1 MTRRDALVPWWP
13 DISWHDSPGQFI
25 SLPLPYPANP
35 GPSVVDIT
43 DLLLMSG
50 VVRYRGLGFGNRL
63 VNGGRQGAKAG
74 GDEREGVA
82 LLYRYLLFVRFALVN
97 TVATGL
103 LVAAYLQGWLDG
115 VLTAYLVELSVVI
128 FLVFLYGLVICG
140 FGIWRHS
147 VELND
152 VKAGTPDP
160 RSRAGRY
167 LSQIREANP
176 ESLSIKAEAL
186 RLKFTDRI
194 AGVRHIANA
203 LIFLGLIG
211 TVIGF
216 IIALSGVDPGAA
228 TEVENVAAMISIL
241 INGMS
246 VALHTTLVGAVLY
259 IWLIVNYR
267 ILVTGTVDL
276 IATIMELG

>member
-1 MTRRDALVPWWP
+1 M
-13 DISWHDSPGQFI
+13 
-25 SLPLPYPANP
+25 
-35 GPSVVDIT
+35 
-43 DLLLMSG
+43 
-50 VVRYRGLGFGNRL
+50 
-63 VNGGRQGAKAG
+63 
-74 GDEREGVA
+74 
-82 LLYRYLLFVRFALVN
+82 LYRYLLFVRFALVN

-115 VLTAYLVELSVVI
+115 VLTAYLMELSVVI
-128 FLVFLYGLVICG
+128 FLVFLYGLVLCG
-140 FGIWRHS
+140 VQIWRHS

-167 LSQIREANP
+167 LSQMRGANP
-176 ESLSIKAEAL
+176 ESLSIRADAL
-186 RLKFTDRI
+186 RLKLTDRI
-194 AGVRHIANA
+194 VGVRHIANA

-216 IIALSGVDPGAA
+216 IIALSGVDPSAA